1 MPLGLDSWQLVVA
14 HPDYALAHWRQV
26 FLVLWRRETTMEGA
40 RHLETAC
47 TAFAR
52 TQPGGIGLLTIVES
66 GAPLP
71 PAAARDAIAAFLAS
85 GSAFIKCSAVVFEGS
100 GFRAAAV
107 RSVVTG
113 LTLMAKQAY
122 PHKVCNLEEAVS
134 MFARILPAATKVPF
148 NPSLFSAS
156 LTELRQSIDSSPAY

>member
-1 MPLGLDSWQLVVA
+1 MPESWQLVVKD
-14 HPDYALAHWRQV
+14 PDYALAHWRQV
-26 FLVLWRRETTMEGA
+26 FLVLWRRETTLAGA
-40 RHLETAC
+40 RHLDTAC

-71 PAAARDAIAAFLAS
+71 PAPARDAIASFLAS

-113 LTLMAKQAY
+113 LTLMARQAY
-122 PHKVCNLEEAVS
+122 PHKVCSLEEAVA
-134 MFARILPAATKVPF
+134 MFGRILPAATKVPF
-148 NPSLFSAS
+148 NPPLFSAS
-156 LTELRQSIDSSPAY
+156 LVEFRQSIDATSA

>member
-1 MPLGLDSWQLVVA
+1 MLAGPESWQLVVK
-14 HPDYALAHWRQV
+14 HPDYALAHWQQI
-26 FLVLWRRETTMEGA
+26 FAVLWRRETTAEGA
-40 RHLETAC
+40 AHLASAC

-52 TQPGGIGLLTIVES
+52 TQSRGIGLLTIVES

-71 PAAARDAIAAFLAS
+71 PSSVRASIAEFLAS

-122 PHKVCNLEEAVS
+122 PHKVCDLEEAID
-134 MFARILPAATKVPF
+134 MFERILPRATGRSVSGAEF
-148 NPSLFSAS
+148 RSSF
-156 LTELRQSIDSSPAY
+156 TELRKVIDAP